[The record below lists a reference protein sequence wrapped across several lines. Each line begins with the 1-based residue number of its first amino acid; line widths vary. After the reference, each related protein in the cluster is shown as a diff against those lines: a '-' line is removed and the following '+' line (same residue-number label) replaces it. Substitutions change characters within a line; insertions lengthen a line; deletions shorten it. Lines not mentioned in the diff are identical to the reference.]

1 MVPHPTGDAGRL
13 PNPPPTHGGSNH
25 TNTSRGCASSTASSS
40 RVAYLRQRFQDKEIS
55 EEGTELLLASWRQK
69 SSKSYDSLFGKWVD
83 WCNQRHSDPV
93 SGPISEVVNFLAHLF
108 KEGYQYRS
116 LNAYRSAIS
125 SVHEK
130 ADGYEVGQ
138 HPLVSRLLKG
148 VFNQQPPKPRYEVT
162 WDVTKV
168 LNYIDSLGESDS
180 LSLQVLT
187 WKLAMIL
194 ALTRPSRSA
203 DLVRLDLRYRR
214 HTPEGARFS
223 KTVQTGKAKSR
234 QGKPRAEFFFPAFP
248 SNSRLCPQQ
257 TLRAYEQRT
266 ESFRTGGNEE
276 QTRLFLA
283 VVRPHKPVC
292 SSALAR
298 WLKSLLD
305 KAGIDTSI
313 FKAHSTRSAA
323 ASAAANTG
331 ITTSDIL
338 KAADWSSEKV
348 FIKFYYKPLRSGAF
362 GEAVLSNSGN

>member
-1 MVPHPTGDAGRL
+1 MVSHPTGDAGRL

-25 TNTSRGCASSTASSS
+25 TNTPRGCASSTASTS
-40 RVAYLRQRFQDKEIS
+40 RMAYLRQCFQDKEIS

-83 WCNQRHSDPV
+83 WCNKRHSDPV

-203 DLVRLDLRYRR
+203 DLVRLDLQYRR
-214 HTPEGARFS
+214 HTPEGVVF
-223 KTVQTGKAKSR
+223 QEPGLAKQSR

-257 TLRAYEQRT
+257 TLWAYERRT
-266 ESFRTGGNEE
+266 ESFRTGENEE

-283 VVRPHKPVC
+283 VVKPHKPVC
-292 SSALAR
+292 SSTLAR

-305 KAGIDTSI
+305 KAGIDTNI

-338 KAADWSSEKV
+338 KAADWSSETV
-348 FIKFYYKPLRSGAF
+348 FTKFYYKPLRSGAF